1 MNLLKSLGVAV
12 GLTILLG
19 LLPTAP
25 ALSAQ
30 ALVNQ
35 VSPSP
40 KLRGTVKDPSG
51 GVMVGVDVAVVQGTR
66 VIKAGKTDDAGS
78 FSFEI
83 PAGQYQLGVTT
94 PDFKAVTQPIRATA
108 NMAALSITMS
118 LEGISSVV
126 EVIDKINEPTVDA
139 SLSLDAQVL
148 TAEQINDLPDDEE
161 SLLAYLQALA
171 GGEGNAQLIID
182 GFEGGRMP
190 TRDQIAQIIIEPN
203 SFNANGTG
211 PRITI
216 VSRTPGP
223 TRWAGNASLSYRDA
237 ALNARNPGAVNKP
250 PSHRSVVSTNY
261 NGPVIKGKLGMTF
274 NISKEQSESG
284 NNSIRAVT
292 PTGPVN
298 TAFVSPS
305 TYDSLGFS
313 HNWYLSTKNSLTYS
327 FNYNRNKS
335 LNGGI
340 GGFTLPE
347 RASDN
352 RGHGWNFQVSDN
364 KTLSTKLTNIFQF
377 RTNRN
382 SNETAPKT
390 NAIAINVLDAFNGGG
405 AQSLSNSHSSNY
417 NMSDTLRWTPSPK
430 WNFQLSFNANYQKNY
445 SFSQNN
451 YLGTFTFSS
460 LDDYLAGTALT
471 FTQTSGNPVAQTS
484 QLDGNVSLQMTYRI
498 KSNMSFSTGAQ
509 YGLQT
514 HFNDHN
520 NVSPTAQYQV
530 QVKKRSIISIGARMT
545 YPTVGF
551 PLFYYEQL
559 IRGDGTTKQFNTV
572 ISNPTYPDPFA
583 GGFTG
588 TTTGSGSSIQWKDP
602 NLVAPYNLNTQVSLN
617 ETLPRN
623 WRVTTSFSASRSVH
637 QIRNRNINAPLPGT
651 PLDPTLTRDQID
663 QLRPYFPIV
672 SRISQF
678 ENTGNSISKS
688 LSFTVQIPQ
697 PKKKILKTQI
707 QGTVQYGLTWAADDN
722 SVENVYDIHSDW
734 ARNDQRQRI
743 QGTISVRPPRVGS
756 FNFNFNANS
765 GRAYSITTGKDDNF
779 DQSINDR
786 PLGVKRNSLRG
797 PGGYTVNLNY
807 SSPSLS
813 IRKKKPAT
821 AAVAAG
827 TPPPPGASAAVA
839 AGISAQ
845 DSLIQSAL
853 AAGLPLAAIQSLLSQ
868 PGILTVVGNASPSTP
883 AQQPTLAHPQLTFSV
898 SVQNLLNNTR
908 INGYSGVITS
918 PLFGKPT
925 GYGNGRSIQLSLN
938 SRF

>member
-1 MNLLKSLGVAV
+1 MHLLKSVAV
-12 GLTILLG
+12 AAGLTVMLSVFSS
-19 LLPTAP
+19 AP
-25 ALSAQ
+25 VLSAQ

-35 VSPSP
+35 TAAMP

-51 GVMVGVDVAVVQGTR
+51 GVMVGVDIAVLQGAR
-66 VIKAGKTDDAGS
+66 VVKAGKTNDEGS
-78 FSFEI
+78 FSFDI

-94 PDFKAVTQPIRATA
+94 PDFKAVTQSIRATA

-118 LEGISSVV
+118 LEGVSSVV
-126 EVIDKINEPTVDA
+126 EVVDKVNEPTVDA

-182 GFEGGRMP
+182 GFEGGRLP

-216 VSRTPGP
+216 VSRNPGP
-223 TRWAGNASLSYRDA
+223 TRWAGGASLIYRDA
-237 ALNARNPGAVNKP
+237 ALNARNPGSVNKP
-250 PSHRSVVSTNY
+250 PSHRTVVSTNY
-261 NGPVIKGKLGMTF
+261 NGPVIKGKLGMSF

-305 TYDSLGFS
+305 TYDSIGFS

-347 RASDN
+347 RASDSS
-352 RGHGWNFQVSDN
+352 GHGWNFQISDN
-364 KTLSTKLTNIFQF
+364 KTLSTKLTNTFQF

-382 SNETAPKT
+382 SNQSTPRT

-405 AQSLSNSHSSNY
+405 AQSLNNSHGSNY
-417 NMSDTLRWTPSPK
+417 NMTDSIRWTPTPK
-430 WNFQLSFNANYQKNY
+430 WNFQLTFNANYQKNY
-445 SFSQNN
+445 SFSQSN

-460 LDDYLAGTALT
+460 LDDYLAGNALT
-471 FTQTSGNPVAQTS
+471 FTQTSGNPEARTS
-484 QLDGNVSLQMTYRI
+484 QFDGNVSLQMTYRI
-498 KSNMSFSTGAQ
+498 KANMSFSTGAQ
-509 YGLQT
+509 YGVQT

-520 NVSPTAQYQV
+520 NVSPTMQYQV

-545 YPTVGF
+545 YPNVGF
-551 PLFYYEQL
+551 PLYYYEQL

-572 ISNPTYPDPFA
+572 ISNPTYPDPFVDGIA
-583 GGFTG
+583 G
-588 TTTGSGSSIQWKDP
+588 TTTGLGSTIQWKDK
-602 NLVAPYNLNTQVSLN
+602 NLVAPYTLNSQLSLN
-617 ETLPRN
+617 ESLPKN
-623 WRVTTSFSASRSVH
+623 WRVTTSFSVSRSVH

-651 PLDPTLTRDQID
+651 PLDPTLTRDEID
-663 QLRPYFPIV
+663 QLRPFFPIV
-672 SRISQF
+672 SRINQF
-678 ENTGNSISKS
+678 ENTGNSLSKS

-697 PKKKILKTQI
+697 AKKKILKTQFS
-707 QGTVQYGLTWAADDN
+707 GTVQYGLTWAADDN

-734 ARNDQRQRI
+734 ARNDQRQRV
-743 QGTISVRPPRVGS
+743 QGTLSVRPARFGS
-756 FNFNFNANS
+756 YNFNFNANS
-765 GRAYSITTGKDDNF
+765 GRAYSITTGKDENF

-797 PGGYTVNLNY
+797 PGGYTLNLNY
-807 SSPSLS
+807 SSPALS
-813 IRKKKPAT
+813 FRKKKPV
-821 AAVAAG
+821 AAVAK
-827 TPPPPGASAAVA
+827 AVKEHE
-839 AGISAQ
+839 IV
-845 DSLIQSAL
+845 
-853 AAGLPLAAIQSLLSQ
+853 
-868 PGILTVVGNASPSTP
+868 VVGSGMFRVHGVTP
-883 AQQPTLAHPQLTFSV
+883 VRLA
-898 SVQNLLNNTR
+898 
-908 INGYSGVITS
+908 
-918 PLFGKPT
+918 
-925 GYGNGRSIQLSLN
+925 
-938 SRF
+938 